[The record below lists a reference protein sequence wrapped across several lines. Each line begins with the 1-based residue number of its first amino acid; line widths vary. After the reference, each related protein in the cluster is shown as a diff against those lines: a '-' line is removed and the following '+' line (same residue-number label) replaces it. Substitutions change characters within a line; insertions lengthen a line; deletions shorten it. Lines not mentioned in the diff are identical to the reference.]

1 MGRLL
6 LGGGI
11 MRYYKI
17 TDTDG
22 HLIAIGTGSG
32 GVEIT
37 EDEYTALSVEI
48 RQKAELVAS
57 LAAGDITQT
66 EIREDW
72 RDEIVRRAD
81 ATSAHVNRYTQETLE
96 EMTKAE
102 LEQILSDM
110 GVSVNMTKA
119 NMVTLIMALQEGEE
133 T

>member
-1 MGRLL
+1 
-6 LGGGI
+6 

-72 RDEIVRRAD
+72 RDEIVRRA
-81 ATSAHVNRYTQETLE
+81 AALSERAESYTKEALE

>member
-1 MGRLL
+1 
-6 LGGGI
+6 

-17 TDTDG
+17 TDVEGNMT
-22 HLIAIGTGSG
+22 AIGTGSG

-37 EDEYTALSVEI
+37 EVEYTALSVEI
-48 RQKAELVAS
+48 RQKAELVAL

-72 RDEIVRRAD
+72 RDEIVRRA
-81 ATSAHVNRYTQETLE
+81 AALSAHAESYTKDALE
-96 EMTKAE
+96 EMTNAE

-119 NMVTLIMALQEGEE
+119 NMVTLILAMQEGEE
-133 T
+133 P

>member
-1 MGRLL
+1 
-6 LGGGI
+6 

-22 HLIAIGTGSG
+22 RLIAIGTGSG

-37 EDEYTALSVEI
+37 EVEYTALSVEI

-72 RDEIVRRAD
+72 RDEIVRRA
-81 ATSAHVNRYTQETLE
+81 AALSERAESYTKEALE

-119 NMVTLIMALQEGEE
+119 NMVTLIMALQEGVEP
-133 T
+133 